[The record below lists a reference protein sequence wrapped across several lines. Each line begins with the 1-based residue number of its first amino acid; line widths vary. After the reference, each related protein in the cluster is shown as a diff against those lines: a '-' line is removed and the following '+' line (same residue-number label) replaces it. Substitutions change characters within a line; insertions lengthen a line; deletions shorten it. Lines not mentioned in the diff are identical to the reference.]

1 MRGRAVLLALALLAA
16 PASSVTAQS
25 VGAPVAPGAPPGREG
40 TAARDLDAKLT
51 RLLELLGSVQFL
63 RQLCDPAETTRWR
76 ERAALL
82 IDAEGETEARRER
95 LTASFNRGYRA
106 FAAYRE
112 CTDNA
117 LFALDRFTVEGERLT
132 RDILVRY
139 GD

>member
-1 MRGRAVLLALALLAA
+1 MKRGALVLALLVLASGPAAAQGVAA
-16 PASSVTAQS
+16 PA
-25 VGAPVAPGAPPGREG
+25 APSPSIGRTEG
-40 TAARDLDAKLT
+40 GAARDLDAKLT

-63 RQLCDPAETTRWR
+63 RQLCDPTETTRWR

-82 IDAEGETEARRER
+82 IDAEGETDARRER

-139 GD
+139 GE

>member
-1 MRGRAVLLALALLAA
+1 MGQAI
-16 PASSVTAQS
+16 
-25 VGAPVAPGAPPGREG
+25 APPPPED
-40 TAARDLDAKLT
+40 TVAQALDEKLQ

-63 RQLCDPAETTRWR
+63 RQLCDPSETTRWR

-82 IDAEGETEARRER
+82 IDAEAPDEGRREE
-95 LTASFNRGYRA
+95 LTAAFNRGYRA
-106 FAAYRE
+106 FGTYTD

-117 LFALDRFTVEGERLT
+117 LFALDRFTEEGERLT